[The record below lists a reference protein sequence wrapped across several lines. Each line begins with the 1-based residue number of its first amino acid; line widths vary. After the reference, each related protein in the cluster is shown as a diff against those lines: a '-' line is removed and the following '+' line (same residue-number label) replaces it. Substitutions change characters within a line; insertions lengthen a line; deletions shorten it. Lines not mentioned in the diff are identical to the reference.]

1 MITLANLI
9 SRIPGGATQ
18 GIIYGIMAI
27 GIYLTYKVLN
37 ISDLTADGSFATGGA
52 VSIILIVSGV
62 NSIISLLI
70 AFLAGIIIGTVTG
83 LLHTKGKIPAI
94 LAGILVQFGLYSI
107 NLHILNGSANV
118 SANPDRFSLL
128 ISMRDISRAFIT
140 VLLISILLIIILY
153 WYFGTEQGCA
163 IRATGCNPHMARA
176 QSINVDK
183 CKIIG
188 IALSNG
194 IIALAGGLMGQ
205 FQGFTDINMGRG
217 SVVIGLAAIIIGEIL
232 LKLLKRNTASFY
244 TKLFSVI
251 VGGIIYYLIMTIIL
265 WLRINSNDL
274 KLFTA
279 IIVALFLIIG
289 NKKQGEENA

>member
-1 MITLANLI
+1 MITLANLF

-62 NSIISLLI
+62 NSVISLLI

-107 NLHILNGSANV
+107 NLHILNDSANV
-118 SANPDRFSLL
+118 SANPDRFALL
-128 ISMRDISRAFIT
+128 ISMRNISQSFIT

-163 IRATGCNPHMARA
+163 IRATGCNPNMARA

-244 TKLFSVI
+244 TKLFSI
-251 VGGIIYYLIMTIIL
+251 IIGGIIYYLIMTIIL